1 MTRVEAI
8 VAQTRL
14 VPVLATLATL
24 VMLASPEDA
33 DPLRLAVVAGGL
45 AGGTVFDRDR
55 SLPSGGRPG
64 FSLGARVGFDV
75 RLSRLG
81 SAPGRFS
88 ILPAVEL
95 RHDFAS
101 PHTDWFGSISLG
113 VTMTPWLR
121 ITTGLGYGLSSLD
134 TPVPKHVLTILTGVG
149 AKLGPVWLSVE
160 AELAFRL
167 SVTDGRGM
175 RVLGAVTFEHE
186 LLSG

>member
-8 VAQTRL
+8 VAHTRL
-14 VPVLATLATL
+14 VSVLATLATL

-33 DPLRLAVVAGGL
+33 EPMRLAVVAGGL
-45 AGGTVFDRDR
+45 VGGTVFDRDR

-75 RLSRLG
+75 QLSRLG
-81 SAPGRFS
+81 GARGRFS

-95 RHDFAS
+95 RHDFGS
-101 PHTDWFGSISLG
+101 PHTDWFGSIALG
-113 VTMTPWLR
+113 MTMVPWLR

-134 TPVPKHVLTILTGVG
+134 TPVPKHVLTILTGAG
-149 AKLGPVWLSVE
+149 LKLGPVWLSVE
-160 AELAFRL
+160 LELAFRL

-175 RVLGAVTFEHE
+175 RVLGAVMFEHE